1 MLRITFIAG
10 YAVLLMGLIAIIALK
25 VIALGQ
31 NASWGE
37 SPLVDYSRIIDA
49 YIFEPGHRTWI
60 ILAVI
65 AFIITWIILLKKI
78 SKTAPEWEKAWV
90 KTLMVGCS
98 IMMAFFF
105 ILALVGITAHY
116 STGFVQETAA
126 KIGGLMSSPVIME
139 LSFFFIGFILLLS
152 YNIYR
157 RKSEG
162 DDFVEMEIKDEQN

>member
-10 YAVLLMGLIAIIALK
+10 YAILLMGLIAVVAVK

-37 SPLVDYSRIIDA
+37 SPIVDHSRNIEAFLFDPS
-49 YIFEPGHRTWI
+49 YRNWI
-60 ILAVI
+60 IAAIL
-65 AFIITWIILLKKI
+65 AFIVGWIILLRKI
-78 SKTAPEWEKAWV
+78 SKTSPEWEKTWV

-105 ILALVGITAHY
+105 ILAAVGMTAHF
-116 STGFVQETAA
+116 SSGIIQETAA
-126 KIGGLMSSPVIME
+126 KIGGMMSSPVIME
-139 LSFFFIGFILLLS
+139 LSFFFIGLILLLS
-152 YNIYR
+152 YNIYK

-162 DDFVEMEIKDEQN
+162 DDFVEMEIKDE